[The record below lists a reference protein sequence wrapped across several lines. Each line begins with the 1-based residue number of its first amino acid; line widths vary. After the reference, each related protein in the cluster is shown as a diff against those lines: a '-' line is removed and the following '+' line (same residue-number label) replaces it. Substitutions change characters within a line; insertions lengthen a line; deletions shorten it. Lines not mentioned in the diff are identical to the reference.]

1 MARIEELQLEAKRLL
16 KESDDIRDRY
26 KGTETM
32 SAEDAAQWDSIM
44 NKYDDV
50 MADLAREQKAA
61 NIERVKNTPV
71 GEIVLPT
78 AVDAHLM
85 QKSDAA
91 GRFTVEET
99 MKAYSNYLVRGLTG
113 MRPDDMEVI
122 RAYQA
127 DNDQEGGYLV
137 APEQMVAGLLQALD
151 DEVQIR
157 ALGTKFTVTK
167 AESLG
172 VVTLE
177 NDVDDAT
184 WTSELATGDEEND
197 LRLGKRQLFPHPLAK
212 RVKISRKLIRQA
224 TVDPANLLIT
234 RMTRKFG
241 VTEENAFLTGNGVQQ
256 PLGIFVAHADG
267 IPASRDLPTGDATNF
282 TADAVINAF
291 YELKG
296 TYRNRSTW
304 VLHREC
310 LRELR
315 KLKYSDGTYI
325 WSSGLERGM
334 EPSIL
339 GRPYVE
345 NEFAPHTFSN
355 GNYAAILGDFS
366 YFWIVDALDVQFQVL
381 NELYAV
387 SNQIGYIGRKET
399 DAQPVMGEAFVRLKF
414 AAS

>member
-1 MARIEELQLEAKRLL
+1 MARIEELQLEATRLL
-16 KESDDIRDRY
+16 KEADDIRDRY
-26 KGTETM
+26 KSSETM
-32 SAEDAAQWDSIM
+32 SQEDANQWDAIM

-50 MADLAREQKAA
+50 TADLARERKAA

-71 GEIVLPT
+71 GDIALPT
-78 AVDAHLM
+78 AVDAHLF
-85 QKSDAA
+85 QKADAA
-91 GRFTVEET
+91 GKYTVEET
-99 MKAYSNYLVRGLTG
+99 LKAYSEYLVRGLTA
-113 MRPDDMEVI
+113 MRPDSLEVI

-137 APEQMVAGLLQALD
+137 APEQMVAGLLKSLD
-151 DEVQIR
+151 DEVHIR
-157 ALGTKFTVTK
+157 RLATKYTVTK

-177 NDVDDAT
+177 TDVEDAT
-184 WTSELATGDEEND
+184 WTSELATGDEENA

-224 TVDPANLLIT
+224 TVDPASLLLT

-241 VTEENAFLTGNGVQQ
+241 TTEENVFLTGTGHEQ
-256 PLGIFVAHADG
+256 PLGIFTAHADG
-267 IPASRDLPTGDATNF
+267 IPTSRDVVTGDATNF
-282 TADAVINAF
+282 TADALINAF
-291 YELKG
+291 YTLKG
-296 TYRNRSTW
+296 TYRNRAVW

-310 LRELR
+310 LREIR

-325 WSSGLERGM
+325 WSSGLERGG
-334 EPSIL
+334 EPAIL

-345 NEFAPHTFSN
+345 NEFAPNTFSN
-355 GNYAAILGDFS
+355 GEYAAVLGDFS
-366 YFWIVDALDVQFQVL
+366 FYWIVDALDVQFQVL

-399 DAQPVMGEAFVRLKF
+399 DAQPVLDEAFVRLKF